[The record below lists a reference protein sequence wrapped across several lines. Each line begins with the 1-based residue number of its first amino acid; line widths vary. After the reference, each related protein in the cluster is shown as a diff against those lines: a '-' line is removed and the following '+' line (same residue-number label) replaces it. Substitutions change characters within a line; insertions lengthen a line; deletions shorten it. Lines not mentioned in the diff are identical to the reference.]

1 MPDDLRTRIAAAIWD
16 ELDRQREPGFG
27 PYVDRENNSIDT
39 SGSNGVDM
47 QAVADAVIQKLGLRI
62 EYGALDNTDS
72 GRLSD
77 DDDLTPLPGEIMK
90 TRYITDW
97 HPHG

>member
-1 MPDDLRTRIAAAIWD
+1 MADESLRTRIAAAIEAEQAAWD
-16 ELDRQREPGFG
+16 GGDRHYGAAP
-27 PYVDRENNSIDT
+27 PDDL
-39 SGSNGVDM
+39 
-47 QAVADAVIQKLGLRI
+47 ADAVIQALGLRI
-62 EYGALDNTDS
+62 EYGALDHTDS

-77 DDDLTPLPGEIMK
+77 DNDLTPLPGEIMK